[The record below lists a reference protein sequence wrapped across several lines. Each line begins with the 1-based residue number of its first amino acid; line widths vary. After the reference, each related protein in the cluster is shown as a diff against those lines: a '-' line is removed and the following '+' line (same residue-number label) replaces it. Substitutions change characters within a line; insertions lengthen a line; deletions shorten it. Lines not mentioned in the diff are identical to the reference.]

1 MNATYVHYEGHI
13 YQIPAGSIEQYNAQ
27 NEFTGYMLS
36 SGESI
41 TTEMMTSMH
50 QSGNSYTDVT
60 NEGQVEGAQ
69 AAQTSISDTYYKA
82 ANNLYYQIPAG
93 A

>member
-1 MNATYVHYEGHI
+1 MNDTYVHYEGHV
-13 YQIPAGSIEQYNAQ
+13 YQIPAGSIEQYNTQ
-27 NEFTGYMLS
+27 NEFTGYMLP

-41 TTEMMTSMH
+41 STEMMTQMH

-69 AAQTSISDTYYKA
+69 AAQTSMNMTYYQA